1 MATLDG
7 PQWQEHM
14 AMRKK
19 LGGLIAENR
28 NLYPVPAGMDG
39 SSHGKAG
46 ALAQQPTMAS
56 KNTWLKEKIKSTEVS
71 NAIGR
76 GETSPTAD
84 RFG

>member
-14 AMRKK
+14 SMRKK

-28 NLYPVPAGMDG
+28 SLYPLPKGVSGASNGNPG
-39 SSHGKAG
+39 S
-46 ALAQQPTMAS
+46 LAQQPTLS
-56 KNTWLKEKIKSTEVS
+56 DKNTWLKEKIESTEVS

-76 GETSPTAD
+76 GEKSPTAN